1 MTKNQLTYWANK
13 EIARSNAAKEAENE
27 RHNLATEN
35 ETQRSNLANEAEN
48 VRRHD
53 QQYATEKANAITG
66 GFKNIAQGIW
76 GSKGVL
82 GGQLSAASDI
92 LSIL

>member
-27 RHNLATEN
+27 RHNRATET
-35 ETQRSNLANEAEN
+35 EAERSNRANEAEN

-53 QQYATEKANAITG
+53 QQYESEKITAHTG
-66 GFKNIAQGIW
+66 GFKNIAQGVF
-76 GSKGVL
+76 GSKGIL
-82 GGQLSAASDI
+82 GGVTDFANA